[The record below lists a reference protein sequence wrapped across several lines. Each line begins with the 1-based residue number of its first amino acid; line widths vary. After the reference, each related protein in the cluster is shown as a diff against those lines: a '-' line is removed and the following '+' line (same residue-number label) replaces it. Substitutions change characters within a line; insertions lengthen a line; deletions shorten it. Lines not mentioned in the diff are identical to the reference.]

1 MSKVIIYQAFVRHFS
16 TERGENIPNGTIA
29 ENRCGKFGSFSDRAL
44 KEIKKLGCTHIWL
57 TGVIDYA
64 STTPYPELGI
74 AGDSRDIVKGL
85 AGSPYAVRDYYNVSA
100 DLADNPASR
109 MQEFEALVERI
120 HDNGLRAIIDFVPN
134 HVARCYRSVSK
145 PPGVGDLG
153 DNDDQTVHFSADNNF
168 YYFPSERFAP
178 QFTLTDYY
186 EYPAKATG
194 NDCFSPS
201 PSRNDW
207 YDTVKLNYGVDY
219 TDGSEHFDPTPD
231 TWLKMR
237 DILLFWAS
245 KGVDGFRCDM
255 AEMVPVEFWHR
266 AIGELKRQYP
276 YLIFVA
282 EIYNPSQY
290 RLYADYGG
298 FDYLYD
304 KVGLYD
310 TLREVICNDL
320 PAKNI
325 TYCWQNVGDIADKM
339 VNFLENHDEQRIASD
354 FFASRAMRAIPA
366 LIVSA
371 MMNTNPFMLYAGQ
384 ELGERGMDDSGFS
397 GVDGRSSIFDYY
409 QPDTLR
415 RWINGGK
422 YDFDLMSAD
431 EKALR
436 DTYKRVLTLCNSSKA
451 LSEGL
456 FYDLTYANIENPD
469 FNSERCFAFL
479 RKCDEEL
486 LLIVANFADTEQ
498 HLQIIIPQHAFDFLH
513 ITPQDNTEATDL
525 LTGGSMKLVLSP
537 HRAMSVDVEAF
548 CGIVLKIR

>member
-1 MSKVIIYQAFVRHFS
+1 
-16 TERGENIPNGTIA
+16 
-29 ENRCGKFGSFSDRAL
+29 
-44 KEIKKLGCTHIWL
+44 
-57 TGVIDYA
+57 
-64 STTPYPELGI
+64 
-74 AGDSRDIVKGL
+74 
-85 AGSPYAVRDYYNVSA
+85 
-100 DLADNPASR
+100 
-109 MQEFEALVERI
+109 
-120 HDNGLRAIIDFVPN
+120 
-134 HVARCYRSVSK
+134 
-145 PPGVGDLG
+145 
-153 DNDDQTVHFSADNNF
+153 
-168 YYFPSERFAP
+168 
-178 QFTLTDYY
+178 
-186 EYPAKATG
+186 
-194 NDCFSPS
+194 
-201 PSRNDW
+201 
-207 YDTVKLNYGVDY
+207 
-219 TDGSEHFDPTPD
+219 
-231 TWLKMR
+231 
-237 DILLFWAS
+237 
-245 KGVDGFRCDM
+245 M

-276 YLIFVA
+276 QLIFVA

-325 TYCWQNVGDIADKM
+325 TYCWQNVGDISDKM

-354 FFASRAMRAIPA
+354 FFASRAVKAIPA

-431 EKALR
+431 EKSLR

-469 FNSERCFAFL
+469 FNSERSFAFL

-486 LLIVANFADTEQ
+486 LLIVANFADNEQ